1 MNMTWSIYSG
11 GRLTPQVAEK
21 SSFRITTDNAFDSIL
36 LRSIAVKQSFKS
48 KLKRQLSRHT
58 AHGNTPHLL
67 SMAFQSVIVDGV
79 SGMREVELSVM
90 VTDHESD
97 SMLWYFMFRSPIQ
110 SVSPDNL
117 DEITR
122 LVANRLF
129 EIDVRVYSK
138 ACL

>member
-11 GRLTPQVAEK
+11 GRLTPQEAK
-21 SSFRITTDNAFDSIL
+21 KASFRVTTDNEFDSIL
-36 LRSIAVKQSFKS
+36 LRSVSVKQSFAG

-58 AHGNTPHLL
+58 TQGDTPRML
-67 SMAFQSVIVDGV
+67 SLAFQSVIVDGV

-90 VTDHESD
+90 ITDHESD
-97 SMLWYFMFRSPIQ
+97 SMLWYFMLRSPIQ
-110 SVSPDNL
+110 SISPDNL

-122 LVANRLF
+122 LIANRLF
-129 EIDVRVYSK
+129 EVDVRVYSK